1 VLELIRSVLREMAWI
16 LQFYVLTVRS
26 KFILNQL
33 LLGVI
38 LTIHLTFTCQ

>member
-1 VLELIRSVLREMAWI
+1 LELIRSVLRKMAWI
-16 LQFYVLTVRS
+16 LQFYVLTFRS

-38 LTIHLTFTCQ
+38 FTTHLTFIC